1 MLVKMLRYMVLLVL
15 FNVYYPST
23 GLPVRENA
31 SLSIASKLQNLANIC
46 ENSVISEIIKTQ
58 IKPCNISDTSDSK
71 TEFKCLMFY
80 DINSQLC
87 SAFRRSKFNLK
98 ESFTSKTNEFQDI
111 EKICQH
117 AKTWTFANKEIY
129 PEKEPVDK
137 VFKTDLFCIHMC
149 SVEEILSSDSNFFC
163 KYYQWGLDIIQ
174 NQTAF
179 VEHNSGT
186 VLSNLNPFTNNT
198 EDLNTQK
205 TGTGT
210 LTSENVVN
218 LTKTNLS
225 ANGSPIKPQ
234 ITTQDSLSQN
244 SIVNQSAASGA
255 RQPDAL
261 VPEKTNIANPP
272 KGEIEKPP
280 VEIVPPNKNEELKV
294 DGEPKESVNESPKE
308 NPPVASLDED
318 QEDETDDEPDYNAG
332 DSPDEAVPKLAESD
346 PNLENQE
353 PQRSPNVLLT
363 SGQDRHN
370 VPLLESEPNG
380 AAIPH
385 KNRISIDTSG
395 PSISET
401 FPNSMQDNFAEDDDH
416 FFPLFLT
423 AIIIVVLLYILYHNK
438 NKFTKVIL
446 GLLVEGR
453 QTGRRRNSRGH
464 AYRRLDT
471 LEQAMSTN
479 TAAPPSKIIY

>member
-23 GLPVRENA
+23 GLPLNENA
-31 SLSIASKLQNLANIC
+31 SHLSITNKLQNLTNIC
-46 ENSVISEIIKTQ
+46 ENIVISDLIKTQ
-58 IKPCNISDTSDSK
+58 IDPCNISDTSDWK

-80 DINSQLC
+80 DINFQLC
-87 SAFRRSKFNLK
+87 SAFGRSKFNLK
-98 ESFTSKTNEFQDI
+98 ESFTSKINVIQNITT
-111 EKICQH
+111 ICEN
-117 AKTWTFANKEIY
+117 AKTWTFAQKEIY
-129 PEKEPVDK
+129 LEKEPVEK
-137 VFKTDLFCIHMC
+137 VFKNDVLCIKMC
-149 SVEEILSSDSNFFC
+149 SVEDVFSTDSNFFC
-163 KYYQWGLDIIQ
+163 KYYQWGLDVIH
-174 NQTAF
+174 NQTALIQ
-179 VEHNSGT
+179 HNSGKGDSIL
-186 VLSNLNPFTNNT
+186 LSTLNSVTNNT
-198 EDLNTQK
+198 EVLNTHK
-205 TGTGT
+205 TDTGIP
-210 LTSENVVN
+210 TSKNAIN
-218 LTKTNLS
+218 STKPNLS
-225 ANGSPIKPQ
+225 ANDGPTKPL
-234 ITTQDSLSQN
+234 ITSQN
-244 SIVNQSAASGA
+244 SIVNQSAVSGVQ
-255 RQPDAL
+255 QPVAEI
-261 VPEKTNIANPP
+261 PEKPNVANPP
-272 KGEIEKPP
+272 KSEIEKPP
-280 VEIVPPNKNEELKV
+280 VEIVPPSRNEDVKV
-294 DGEPKESVNESPKE
+294 NGEPKESVNDSPKE
-308 NPPVASLDED
+308 NPAAALDED

-353 PQRSPNVLLT
+353 PQRSPNALLI
-363 SGQDRHN
+363 SGQDGHN

-401 FPNSMQDNFAEDDDH
+401 FPNSMQDNFAEDDH

-423 AIIIVVLLYILYHNK
+423 AIIIVILLYILYHNK